1 MRIMIKKAE
10 DIQTEIMS
18 ELRLVNRAGMDNLI
32 AHLCNIGFFKS
43 PASTQHH
50 LCKDGGL
57 AEHSWNV
64 YQVADTMARGLL
76 DFQDYTK
83 LSDSLT
89 LVTLLHD
96 VGKCGQFGLP
106 YYAENILKGGKRS
119 EAKPFEVNKELL
131 PVPHSIVSVSEIS
144 KHIEL
149 TQEEQ
154 FAILCHDG
162 LYGDMKYVIQNK
174 ETPLYLLLHSADMLA
189 SRVVEIEEGKKD
201 E

>member
-1 MRIMIKKAE
+1 MKIMIKKAE
-10 DIQTEIMS
+10 DIQLEIMA
-18 ELRLVNRAGMDNLI
+18 ELRLVNRVGMDQLI
-32 AHLCNIGFFKS
+32 VHLCNIGFFKA

-64 YQVADTMARGLL
+64 YQIADRMARELL
-76 DFQDYTK
+76 SFQDYAK
-83 LSDSLT
+83 VSDSLT

-106 YYAENILKGGKRS
+106 YYSENILKGGKQS
-119 EAKPFEVNKELL
+119 KAKPYEVNKELL
-131 PVPHSIVSVSEIS
+131 PVPHSVVSISEIS

-162 LYGDMKYVIQNK
+162 LYGDMKYVIQGK

-189 SRVVEIEEGKKD
+189 SRVVEVKEDSSD